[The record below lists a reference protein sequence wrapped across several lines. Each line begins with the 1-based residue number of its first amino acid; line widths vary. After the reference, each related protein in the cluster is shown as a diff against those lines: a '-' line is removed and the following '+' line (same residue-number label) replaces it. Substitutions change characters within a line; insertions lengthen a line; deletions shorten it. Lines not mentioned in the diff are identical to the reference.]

1 MTVFSAVASPAL
13 IIAVSAFFTILAARR
28 KEQAFFFFKSVTTI
42 LIISYALLALNGL
55 EDRRALL
62 VIAGLGFALLGDVF
76 LLYPKRFVLGLASF
90 LVTHLCYSV
99 AFFTGFST
107 TGIVFIALPL
117 AIYAVGLY
125 LFLFPKLSSLKLPVS
140 LYMLAIMLM
149 VYQAA
154 ERYLALKD
162 EASLIAFIGTILF
175 LVSDSI
181 LAINK
186 FKRPFKQAD
195 ALVLATYYAAQWLIA
210 FSLFIRFS

>member
-28 KEQAFFFFKSVTTI
+28 KAKAFFFFKPVTTI
-42 LIISYALLALNGL
+42 LIVRYALLALNGL
-55 EDRRALL
+55 EDRRGLL
-62 VIAGLGFALLGDVF
+62 VIAGLGFALLGDIF

-117 AIYAVGLY
+117 LLYAVGFY
-125 LFLFPKLSSLKLPVS
+125 LFLLPKLSNLKFPVLIYTFS
-140 LYMLAIMLM
+140 IILM

-154 ERYLALKD
+154 ERYVALRD
-162 EASLIAFIGTILF
+162 EASLIAFIGAILF
-175 LVSDSI
+175 MLSDSV

-195 ALVLATYYAAQWLIA
+195 AFVLATYYAAQWLIA
-210 FSLFIRFS
+210 FSLFIRFR